1 MGWPQFLAWAATQ
14 GFKHTRFLK
23 QAYSLF
29 LAPRK
34 WPGKEVILKKAK
46 NLYDKFIEKVPT
58 KKIADK
64 VRKDIKKTVDEGKK
78 VRKQME
84 KVKIEP
90 EIRDA
95 DLGPRPSSEL
105 KAIEEG
111 MKLKKG
117 VVNIGD
123 RIILQMQKQGKKVNF
138 DDLLRIYGKKPPN
151 LKADGGRID
160 KALPGRSRDI

>member
-14 GFKHTRFLK
+14 GFKHTKFLR
-23 QAYSLF
+23 QAYRHFAS
-29 LAPRK
+29 AGKIPS
-34 WPGKEVILKKAK
+34 KEVILKTAK
-46 NLYDKFIEKVPT
+46 NLYDKFIAKVPT

-64 VRKDIKKTVDEGKK
+64 VRKDLKKTVDEGQK
-78 VRKQME
+78 VRKEME

-90 EIRDA
+90 EIRTS
-95 DLGPRPSSEL
+95 PRPSSEL

-123 RIILQMQKQGKKVNF
+123 RIVLQMQKQGKKVNF

>member
-1 MGWPQFLAWAATQ
+1 MGYGSFLAWVARVGWQ
-14 GFKHTRFLK
+14 VVGK
-23 QAYSLF
+23 QKYLNKVWQEAS
-29 LAPRK
+29 K
-34 WPGKEVILKKAK
+34 GGKEILKSQWPKLLNKAK
-46 NLYDKFIEKVPT
+46 DYYKNFKG
-58 KKIADK
+58 ADLK
-64 VRKDIKKTVDEGKK
+64 SVSKKTIDEGKK
-78 VRKQME
+78 VRKEME

-90 EIRDA
+90 EIRTS
-95 DLGPRPSSEL
+95 PRPSSEL

-138 DDLLRIYGKKPPN
+138 EDLLRIYGKKPPH
-151 LKADGGRID
+151 LKAGGGRID

>member
-1 MGWPQFLAWAATQ
+1 MPLYNFLAWAATQ
-14 GFKHTRFLK
+14 GFKNIKLLR
-23 QAYSLF
+23 QAYNSF
-29 LAPRK
+29 K
-34 WPGKEVILKKAK
+34 GKIPGKEVILKTAK
-46 NLYDKFIEKVPT
+46 NFFDKFIAKVPT

-64 VRKDIKKTVDEGKK
+64 IRKDIKKTDEGKK

-90 EIRDA
+90 EIRTT
-95 DLGPRPSSEL
+95 PRPSSEL

-111 MKLKKG
+111 MKLEKG

-123 RIILQMQKQGKKVNF
+123 RIVLEMQKQGKKVTF
-138 DDLLRIYGKKPPN
+138 DDILRIYGKKPPH
-151 LKADGGRID
+151 LKAGGGRID

>member
-1 MGWPQFLAWAATQ
+1 MYNFLAWVAAQ
-14 GFKHTRFLK
+14 GIKHIPKRLLIQAFNSFKGKL
-23 QAYSLF
+23 
-29 LAPRK
+29 
-34 WPGKEVILKKAK
+34 PGKDVILKTAR
-46 NLYDKFIEKVPT
+46 NFYDKAIAKVPT

-64 VRKDIKKTVDEGKK
+64 IRKDIKKTDEGKK

-90 EIRDA
+90 EIRTT
-95 DLGPRPSSEL
+95 PRPSSEL

-123 RIILQMQKQGKKVNF
+123 RIVLQMQKQGKKVTF
-138 DDLLRIYGKKPPN
+138 DDLLRIYSKKPPH
-151 LKADGGRID
+151 LKAGGGRID